1 LRDAARKCDT
11 SEVAANKARRN
22 YSHRTPA
29 SFPNGMDS
37 RVPRLV
43 GQSAAFQQLRFQI
56 NQTARTDARVL
67 ITGESGT
74 GKEVAARLIHS
85 ASARASHPLVAI
97 NCAGLAESLLESELF
112 GHQRGSFT
120 GAMRDKP
127 GLVERAH
134 LGVLFLDEVGEMS
147 PRMQGLLLRF
157 LETGELH
164 RVGAD
169 QPAATV
175 NVRVIAAT
183 NRNLA
188 ERVTSGHFRLD
199 LFYRLNV
206 VELLVP
212 ALRERRDDIGLL
224 LNHFIDAFAHQ
235 YRVPTPVIAADA
247 LARVQQYHWPGNIR
261 QLKNVAERLVVR
273 GGHTLTVADLPPEIG
288 RVSLHAPVAAPA
300 PRSLSADQLL
310 DRMRLSGES
319 FWSVIYAPFMSR
331 DLTRDDV
338 RSLTARALELT
349 RGNFGAL
356 LDMFNMPPD
365 DGKRFLNFLRKHQCQ
380 IDEQRFR
387 TVPPPRDV
395 AADAR
400 RVSVSA

>member
-1 LRDAARKCDT
+1 
-11 SEVAANKARRN
+11 
-22 YSHRTPA
+22 
-29 SFPNGMDS
+29 MDGCVS
-37 RVPRLV
+37 RLV
-43 GQSAAFQQLRFQI
+43 GQSAVLQRLRCNI
-56 NQTARTDARVL
+56 ERTARTDARVL

-74 GKEVAARLIHS
+74 GKEVAARLIH
-85 ASARASHPLVAI
+85 AGSARASRPLVAV
-97 NCAGLAESLLESELF
+97 NCAGLADTLLESELF

-127 GLVERAH
+127 GLLERAH

-169 QPAATV
+169 HAAPPV
-175 NVRVIAAT
+175 DVRVIAAT

-188 ERVTSGHFRLD
+188 KRVASGHFRLD

-206 VELLVP
+206 IELTIAP
-212 ALRERRDDIGLL
+212 LRDRRDDIALL
-224 LNHFIDAFAHQ
+224 LHFFLDAYARQ
-235 YRVPTPVIAADA
+235 YRVRAPIVGADA
-247 LARVQQYHWPGNIR
+247 LAALQQYSWPGNVR
-261 QLKNVAERLVVR
+261 QLKNLAERLVVR
-273 GGHTLTVADLPPEIG
+273 GVPTLTAADLSPEIG
-288 RVSLHAPVAAPA
+288 GASTDVPVAQP
-300 PRSLSADQLL
+300 PVRSLSGDQLL
-310 DRMRLSGES
+310 DRMRLTGDS
-319 FWSVIYAPFMSR
+319 FWTVIYAPFMSR

-338 RSLTARALELT
+338 RLLTARALELT

-356 LDMFNMPPD
+356 MELFNMPPD
-365 DGKRFLNFLRKHQCQ
+365 DGRRFLNFLRKHQCQ

-387 TVPPPRDV
+387 SAALPRAV

-400 RVSVSA
+400 QVSVRA